1 MAETADWKSKYIEAI
16 REMELHEKQW
26 HGLEKVLRRLVARLC
41 AAATGTDDR
50 LDLQLSAV
58 AKAVRADTGAPEL
71 QALSDSL
78 SEAILALDQ
87 TGAMRA
93 PQAAP
98 KQPQSAGIRSTSPT
112 PPTTQVP
119 VAPRLAAAPTPAALS
134 ASTTAVYG
142 LLEQLAALD
151 AGGGHAAACA
161 TQLAVATTD
170 AALARVLDQV
180 ADLVRAR
187 GEAVASD
194 RREAAAMLG
203 QVTERLDEMA
213 TYLAGT
219 SDDYSESQA
228 AVESLNSTV
237 LREVA
242 DLSLQARSIN
252 DLAPL
257 RALVAER
264 LEAVASRVREFR
276 AHQEERFT
284 ANVSRIER
292 LRARIMELETETT
305 ALHRGLAAERR
316 HARTDVLTGV
326 ANRAAFDERLSEELE
341 RRKRFRNAVSLLV
354 WDVDLFKRIND
365 DYGHRAGDAV
375 LREVARALSARKRAT
390 DHLARYGGE
399 EFVLLLIGTPVTEAR
414 RVAEQLRE
422 AVAALKFGFRGTPIR
437 VTASCGL
444 TELRD
449 DDDPQTAFDRADAA
463 LYRAKAA
470 GRNCC
475 IAD

>member
-1 MAETADWKSKYIEAI
+1 
-16 REMELHEKQW
+16 
-26 HGLEKVLRRLVARLC
+26 
-41 AAATGTDDR
+41 
-50 LDLQLSAV
+50 
-58 AKAVRADTGAPEL
+58 
-71 QALSDSL
+71 
-78 SEAILALDQ
+78 
-87 TGAMRA
+87 
-93 PQAAP
+93 
-98 KQPQSAGIRSTSPT
+98 
-112 PPTTQVP
+112 
-119 VAPRLAAAPTPAALS
+119 
-134 ASTTAVYG
+134 
-142 LLEQLAALD
+142 
-151 AGGGHAAACA
+151 
-161 TQLAVATTD
+161 
-170 AALARVLDQV
+170 
-180 ADLVRAR
+180 
-187 GEAVASD
+187 
-194 RREAAAMLG
+194 MLG